1 MGNPATQ
8 FLFSS
13 AHRALP
19 SACSALALSTV
30 LLTPLLLTSMS
41 ATAQSSSET
50 QVRTLEEVIVT
61 ARRRDESLSNVPLAI
76 TALGTEQLMERQV
89 ATDSDLQAAVPGLTI
104 RQTQGNNSL
113 TYSIRGQT
121 ADTFSGSPS
130 AVITYFNEVPLTVG
144 SSSSLFD
151 LESVQVLK
159 GPQGTL
165 FGRNATG
172 GAVLFSSA
180 KPTNDFGAALTVRAG
195 NYNLREVEGMINLP
209 LIDDTLLLRVAVNSN
224 EKDGYIDNLIN
235 GDRMGDIER
244 NSGRVSLTWRPSDRL
259 ENTSVLQYSDID
271 GTNTGA
277 SYTYSVYSCGET
289 NNGVALSCGSGLMF
303 GPGLDSVYGS
313 GAWDAFV
320 AANPHAYAPGLI
332 AYLQEQERIG
342 PYKTRHPGGAKHSG
356 SDLMFTNTTTFDIN
370 DNLRLKN
377 ILGVSRSRVDS
388 EQPQLGAPF
397 VTILTA
403 NVNSGESGNEQDV
416 DSISEELQLQG
427 TAGDLTYILGA
438 YYQRSRI
445 NTLWP
450 QTYFDLRPVA
460 APDAVTNA
468 FRLTNET
475 KAVFAQGTYDLS
487 SLTSVEGLSVTAGV
501 RYTWED
507 VELSQRSEAT
517 YTSGAASQS
526 ESFSDPGWELGLEYQ
541 ATDSLL
547 TYLKTRGSF
556 RSGGFNGAAQPV
568 NADATGGG
576 NKFDSEHVK
585 DVEAGLKFSGLLLE
599 RPTTLNLA
607 VYKQWIED
615 VQRVEFPDPDGPGG
629 LASIA
634 VTANVP
640 EMVVKGIELEASIMA
655 TDWLE
660 LGLSGAYTDAE
671 FTDGDVNLFGTMY
684 SYGPV
689 GDTPEHSG
697 RVYASLD
704 LPLADGMGQMR
715 LYGEVYAQ
723 SKQYFSNAASSVGPR
738 TELPSYELVNA
749 RLSWTG
755 IMGSPFSAALFG
767 KNLTD
772 EEYFVGGM
780 TLAPALGHNAAAV
793 GEPRTYG
800 VEFSYRY

>member
-1 MGNPATQ
+1 MGNTTTNTW
-8 FLFSS
+8 LFS
-13 AHRALP
+13 ACRTLP
-19 SACSALALSTV
+19 SACSTLVLSTALGA
-30 LLTPLLLTSMS
+30 LLTPLATS
-41 ATAQSSSET
+41 AQNSNDS

-61 ARRRDESLSNVPLAI
+61 ARRRDESLSQVPLTI
-76 TALGTEQLMERQV
+76 TAMSAEQLTERQV
-89 ATDSDLQAAVPGLTI
+89 ATDADLQAAVPGLTI

-144 SSSSLFD
+144 SSSTLFD

-172 GAVLFSSA
+172 GAVLFGA
-180 KPTNDFGAALTVRAG
+180 ARPVNEFDAALTVRAG
-195 NYNLREVEGMINLP
+195 NYQLREIEGMVNVP
-209 LIDDTLLLRVAVNSN
+209 LIDDTLLLRVAVNTT
-224 EKDGYIDNLIN
+224 EKDGYIDNLLN
-235 GDRMGDIER
+235 GDTLGDIDR
-244 NSGRVSLTWRPSDRL
+244 DSGRISLTWRPGHRL
-259 ENTSVLQYSDID
+259 ENTTVFQYSEIE

-277 SYTYSVYSCGET
+277 SYTYSVYNCGET

-303 GPGLDSVYGS
+303 GPGMDSVFGA
-313 GAWDAFV
+313 GAWDSFV
-320 AANPHAYAPGLI
+320 AANPNAYAPGLI
-332 AYLQEQERIG
+332 AYLEEQKRIG
-342 PYKTRHPGGAKHSG
+342 LYKTRHPAGAKHTG
-356 SDLMFTNTTTFDIN
+356 TDWMFTNTTSFDIN
-370 DNLRLKN
+370 DSLRLKN
-377 ILGVSRSRVDS
+377 IFGASRSRLDS
-388 EQPQLGAPF
+388 EQPQLGAPLI
-397 VTILTA
+397 TILTA
-403 NVNSGESGNEQDV
+403 NLTTGESGNEQDV

-427 TAGDLTYILGA
+427 SAGNLTYIVGA
-438 YYQRSRI
+438 YYQRSRV

-450 QTYFDLRPVA
+450 QTYFDLRPL
-460 APDAVTNA
+460 APPDTVTNS
-468 FRLTNET
+468 FRISNET
-475 KAVFAQGTYDLS
+475 KAVFAQGTYDLGD
-487 SLTSVEGLSVTAGV
+487 LTTVEGLSLTAGV

-507 VELSQRSEAT
+507 VEIAQRSEAT
-517 YTSGAASQS
+517 YTSGAPSQS

-541 ATDSLL
+541 ANDNLL
-547 TYLKTRGSF
+547 TYVKTRGSF
-556 RSGGFNGAAQPV
+556 RSGGFNGAAQPIDT
-568 NADATGGG
+568 DATGGG

-585 DVEAGLKFSGLLLE
+585 DVEAGLKFSGLVAD
-599 RPTTLNLA
+599 RPASFNLA

-640 EMVVKGIELEASIMA
+640 EMVVKGVELEASIMP

-660 LGLSGAYTDAE
+660 IGISAAYTDAE
-671 FTDGDVNLFGTMY
+671 FTDGDVDLFGTRY

-689 GDTPEHSG
+689 GDTPERSG
-697 RVYASLD
+697 RIYASVD
-704 LPLADGMGQMR
+704 IPLTDGMGQMR

-723 SKQYFSNAASSVGPR
+723 SEQYFSNAASSVGPR

>member
-1 MGNPATQ
+1 MGNPTPKS
-8 FLFSS
+8 LVFSVG
-13 AHRALP
+13 RRLP
-19 SACSALALSTV
+19 FACSALTLSTALTA
-30 LLTPLLLTSMS
+30 LLTPLSV
-41 ATAQSSSET
+41 TAQSGSDT

-61 ARRRDESLSNVPLAI
+61 ARRRDESLANVPLAI
-76 TALGTEQLMERQV
+76 TAMSAEQLTERQV

-180 KPTNDFGAALTVRAG
+180 KPTDEFDAALTVRAG
-195 NYNLREVEGMINLP
+195 NYALREIEGMVNVP
-209 LIDDTLLLRVAVNSN
+209 LIDDTLLLRVAVNAT
-224 EKDGYIDNLIN
+224 EKDGYIDNLVN
-235 GDRMGDIER
+235 GDTMGDIER
-244 NSGRVSLTWRPSDRL
+244 NSGRVSLTWRPSARL
-259 ENTSVLQYSDID
+259 ENTSVLQYSDIE

-277 SYTYSVYSCGET
+277 SYTYSVYQCGDT
-289 NNGVALSCGSGLMF
+289 NNRVALSCGSGLMF
-303 GPGLDSVYGS
+303 GPGLDGIYGS
-313 GAWDAFV
+313 GAWDAFL
-320 AANPHAYAPGLI
+320 AANPNAYAPGLI
-332 AYLQEQERIG
+332 AYQDEQRRIG
-342 PYKTRHPGGAKHSG
+342 PYKTRHPGGAKHTG
-356 SDLMFTNTTTFDIN
+356 TDLMLTNTTTFDIN

-427 TAGDLTYILGA
+427 SAGDLTYILGA
-438 YYQRSRI
+438 YYQRTRV

-460 APDAVTNA
+460 SPDAVTNA
-468 FRLTNET
+468 FRLSNET

-487 SLTSVEGLSVTAGV
+487 SLTSIAGLSVTAGV

-507 VELSQRSEAT
+507 VDISQRSEAT
-517 YTSGAASQS
+517 YTSGAPSQS
-526 ESFSDPGWELGLEYQ
+526 ESFSDPGWELGVEYQ

-547 TYLKTRGSF
+547 TYVKTRGSF
-556 RSGGFNGAAQPV
+556 RSGGFNGAAQPMD
-568 NADATGGG
+568 ADATGGG
-576 NKFDSEHVK
+576 NKFESEHVK
-585 DVEAGLKFSGLLLE
+585 DVEAGLKFSGLLVD
-599 RPTTLNLA
+599 RPASLNLA
-607 VYKQWIED
+607 VYKQWVED

-640 EMVVKGIELEASIMA
+640 EMVVQGIELEASIMP

-660 LGLSGAYTDAE
+660 IGISGAYTDAD
-671 FTDGDVNLFGTMY
+671 FTDGDVNLFGTRY

-697 RVYASLD
+697 RVYANID
-704 LPLADGMGQMR
+704 IPLADGLGQMR

-723 SKQYFSNAASSVGPR
+723 SEQYFSNAAGSVGPR
-738 TELPSYELVNA
+738 TKLPGYELVNA
-749 RLSWTG
+749 RLSWSG
-755 IMGSPFSAALFG
+755 IMGSAFSAALFG